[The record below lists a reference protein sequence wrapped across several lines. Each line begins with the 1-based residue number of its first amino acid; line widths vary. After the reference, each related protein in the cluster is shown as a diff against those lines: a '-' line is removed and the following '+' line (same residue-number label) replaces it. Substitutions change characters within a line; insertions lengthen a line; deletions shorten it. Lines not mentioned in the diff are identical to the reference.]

1 MALRIHIH
9 PQTPQPRLLKQ
20 VAEALLSGAVII
32 YPTDTLYALGCSMHS
47 RDALARIA
55 RIKGTNP
62 QQSLLSFVVPDLSDL
77 SRYAR
82 QIDTPTFRLLK
93 QYLPGPYTFVLPAS
107 REVPKIFQNNKS
119 TIGLRVPN
127 HPIAMGLAE
136 SLGHPLLSA
145 SLPGDAVEDYTDPDM
160 IMENFENLV
169 DVVVDGGIGGIE
181 PSTVVDLTG
190 AEPALIRAGKGAWP
204 FE

>member
-1 MALRIHIH
+1 M
-9 PQTPQPRLLKQ
+9 
-20 VAEALLSGAVII
+20 LSGAVII

-62 QQSLLSFVVPDLSDL
+62 QKSLLSFVVPDLSDL